1 MKTNPTAKTKIILDS
16 DVVIH
21 FIKGEHLCDLP
32 NIFPQYQY
40 VILDIVFKN
49 ELAKNNQTKTQLQNH
64 IHLLKSISIETWSP
78 DYEMM
83 KEFSLL
89 NQRFGI
95 GESAC
100 LVYCKYNHDVLAS
113 SNLHDIKA
121 YCEKHQITYLTT
133 MDFLYHA
140 IKKKIMTEK
149 ECDKFITSVLAGG
162 SKLPVKCM
170 RDFSPRPVVLY

>member
-1 MKTNPTAKTKIILDS
+1 MKTNRTAKTKIILDS

-21 FIKGEHLCDLP
+21 FIKGEHLYNLP
-32 NIFPQYQY
+32 KIFPQYQY
-40 VILDIVFKN
+40 IILDIVFKN

-64 IHLLKSISIETWSP
+64 IHLLKSISIETWTP

-89 NQRFGI
+89 NQRFGT

-100 LVYCKYNHDVLAS
+100 LVYCKYNHNVLAS
-113 SNLHDIKA
+113 SNLRDTKD

-133 MDFLYHA
+133 MDFLYYA
-140 IKKKIMTEK
+140 MKRKIMTEE
-149 ECDKFITSVLAGG
+149 ECDKFITSVLSEG
-162 SKLPVKCM
+162 SKLPIKRM
-170 RDFSPRPVVLY
+170 KDFSPRPITL